1 MTNKSKDLDP
11 TTLPGHFARRVHQL
25 AVALFVQEAGDLNL
39 TPWAPEFSS
48 LLARGNLRDTGP
60 YRGLLATWFSRLP
73 FVGLLIDHVLVS
85 PDIGIL
91 ANRVGAD
98 LGSDHLPVIADLT
111 VATEPQ

>member
-1 MTNKSKDLDP
+1 MDRRSFLTAWLPQPVVSSNNYSASGNR
-11 TTLPGHFARRVHQL
+11 TLSN
-25 AVALFVQEAGDLNL
+25 DL